1 MFKFQKKLF
10 TLFCLTWLSGC
21 IQDVTINSEYESP
34 EIVLNS
40 ILEAGKDTIFVYL
53 SYTKPI
59 QSETHFEPV
68 KNAQIIL
75 QEDGQIAGTFTW
87 KDSSR
92 YILSRTVQSG
102 KSYRITAQIGN
113 KTVWG
118 ETIVPKP
125 VEASIEKVQPTNY
138 LDPFVISF
146 SDLIDEENYYWISA
160 TGYEGAMDNRNRN
173 IACLLYS
180 NFAYADDFN
189 QRIAQ
194 NGVYHF
200 EYDFYI
206 RFNDNEI
213 QDSKLEIEFS
223 PQCIS
228 YPKQIYLLSV
238 DYHLDKYMKSSL
250 ILEDMDVYS
259 EDMPVIYAPFPTY
272 SNVHGGTGII
282 GSYSSVS
289 KVFTKD

>member
-10 TLFCLTWLSGC
+10 TLFCLASLLGC
-21 IQDVTINSEYESP
+21 IQDVQINTESSDP

-59 QSETHFEPV
+59 QSGQNFEPIE
-68 KNAQIIL
+68 NAQIIL
-75 QEDGQIAGTFTW
+75 SENDETIGTFIW
-87 KDSSR
+87 KDSSCYFLPLTIEPER
-92 YILSRTVQSG
+92 
-102 KSYRITAQIGN
+102 SYRITANNGN

-118 ETIVPKP
+118 ETTVPKS
-125 VEASIEKVQPTNY
+125 VEASIEKIQPTNY
-138 LDPFVISF
+138 LDPFLISF
-146 SDLIDEENYYWISA
+146 YDSKEENYYWVSA
-160 TGYEGAMDNRNRN
+160 TGYEGAIDNRIKN
-173 IACLLYS
+173 IACSLYS

-200 EYDFYI
+200 EYDFYL

-213 QDSKLEIEFS
+213 RDSELEIEFS

-238 DYHLDKYMKSSL
+238 DYQLDKYMKSSL
-250 ILEDMDVYS
+250 ILEDMSEYS
-259 EDMPVIYAPFPTY
+259 EDMPIIYAPFPTY
-272 SNVHGGTGII
+272 SNVHGGTGIV